1 MQDCYHKIIDDLKKD
16 QNKYCK
22 KSCQVKEYNIVK
34 VGDHIKDLTKY
45 YGNNL
50 FRKDRAWKNWK
61 NKNWTWNGTFTS
73 ENGRILEWRFVQ
85 PKWRREQRSEAPFKT
100 VHREMLKMSGMSL
113 IGNVGG
119 TLGMFIGFSFIGTSE
134 WLLEKLGKWHTKI
147 V

>member
-1 MQDCYHKIIDDLKKD
+1 MCDIVVTEIFNNCHIY

-22 KSCQVKEYNIVK
+22 KSCQIKEYNIKK
-34 VGDHIKDLTKY
+34 VSGGFIKDHGMSFPQK
-45 YGNNL
+45 
-50 FRKDRAWKNWK
+50 FKAWKNWK
-61 NKNWTWNGTFTS
+61 NKNWTWNDTFTS
-73 ENGRILEWRFVQ
+73 ENGRILEYRFVQ

-134 WLLEKLGKWHTKI
+134 WLFEKLGKWHTKM